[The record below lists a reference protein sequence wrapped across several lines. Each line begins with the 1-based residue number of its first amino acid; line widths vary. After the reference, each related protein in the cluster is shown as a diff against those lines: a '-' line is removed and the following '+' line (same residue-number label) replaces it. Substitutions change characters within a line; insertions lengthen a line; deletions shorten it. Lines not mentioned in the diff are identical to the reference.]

1 MVSTKKNNFRVF
13 QEPLKMTTI
22 KPCVLIILDGWG
34 INHPGPA
41 NAVSVARM
49 PFLNK
54 LKSENSE
61 TQLLCSGEAVG
72 LPKGIM
78 GNSEVGHLNIGA
90 GRIVYQGLLRIDMA
104 IKDGSFFENEA
115 FVNVMEKV
123 KHNGSALHLMGL
135 VSDAGVHS
143 QLAHL
148 KALLDLAGKKGLSK
162 VFVHGILDG
171 RDTPPDSGVG
181 YVGELQKYLE
191 STQNGRIASICGRYY
206 AMDRDTRWDRTQQAY
221 RLYTLGEGVKET
233 DPVAAVKNA
242 YARGETDEFVK
253 PVVLVD
259 RSGNPIKTVSDQD
272 GIIFFNFRPDRARQI
287 TRAFTQPAFD
297 FFKREKT
304 PQLTDFVCMA
314 MYDEKFTLPIA
325 FGPVHLKKI
334 LGEVISE
341 SGLNQLRI
349 AETEKYAHVTYFFN
363 GGEEKAFPNEDRV
376 LVPSP
381 REVPTYDKKPQM
393 SAYEVADKAAALIE
407 SGKYHLVVMNFA
419 NLDMVGHTGI
429 MEAAVKACEAVDQC
443 VEKVAT
449 AALIKGYAVLVTADH
464 GNAEQM
470 KEANGHVHTAHTLN
484 PVPLVLVGHEDKNVS
499 LQPGVLGDIAPTIL
513 DIMGIEKPKEMTG
526 KSLIQS
532 ASP

>member
-1 MVSTKKNNFRVF
+1 M
-13 QEPLKMTTI
+13 PTI

-34 INHPGPA
+34 ISDPGKS

-49 PFLNK
+49 PFINK
-54 LKSENSE
+54 LMAENPH
-61 TQLLCSGEAVG
+61 TRLLCAGEAVG

-115 FVNVMEKV
+115 FLHVMEKV
-123 KHNGSALHLMGL
+123 KQNNSALHLMGL

-143 QLAHL
+143 QMSHL
-148 KALLDLAGKKGLSK
+148 MALLDLARIKGLPD
-162 VFVHGILDG
+162 VYVHAILDG
-171 RDTPPDSGVG
+171 RDTPPDSGMG
-181 YVGELQKYLE
+181 YIHQLQQFME
-191 STQNGRIASICGRYY
+191 SKNIGRIASICGRYY
-206 AMDRDTRWDRTQQAY
+206 AMDRDTRWERTEQAH
-221 RLYTLGEGVKET
+221 RLYTLGEGIREK
-233 DPVAAVKNA
+233 DPVMAVEHA
-242 YARGETDEFVK
+242 YGRGETDEFVK
-253 PVVLVD
+253 PVVMVD
-259 RSGNPIKTVSDQD
+259 DAGNPVKTVCDGD

-287 TRAFTQPAFD
+287 TRAFTEPNFT

-304 PQLTDFVCMA
+304 PALADFVCMA

-325 FGPVHLKKI
+325 FGPVHLKQI
-334 LGEVISE
+334 LGEVISAH
-341 SGLNQLRI
+341 GLNQLRI

-381 REVPTYDKKPQM
+381 RDVPTYDKKPEM

-419 NLDMVGHTGI
+419 NLDMVGHTGVL
-429 MEAAVKACEAVDQC
+429 EAAVKACEAVDRC
-443 VEKVAT
+443 VEKVVT
-449 AALIKGYAVLVTADH
+449 VALGKGYTVLVTADH

-470 KEANGHVHTAHTLN
+470 QEPNGHIHTAHTVN
-484 PVPLVLVGHEDKNVS
+484 PVPLVLVGYPDKSVS

-513 DIMGIEKPKEMTG
+513 HIMGIEKPKEMTG
-526 KSLIQS
+526 KSLILPGS
-532 ASP
+532 LT